1 LFQFEP
7 RPARNLLSAY
17 FSRKKMAARGTPLAA
32 TGLTG
37 CGKTQKFSVIGGKHR
52 SGPEGPVDF
61 IGVMR
66 GLKPPPPSGS
76 SFSAAC

>member
-1 LFQFEP
+1 MVL
-7 RPARNLLSAY
+7 
-17 FSRKKMAARGTPLAA
+17 RKNDSLRGEA
-32 TGLTG
+32 G

-76 SFSAAC
+76 SFSAACKAHEIAGV